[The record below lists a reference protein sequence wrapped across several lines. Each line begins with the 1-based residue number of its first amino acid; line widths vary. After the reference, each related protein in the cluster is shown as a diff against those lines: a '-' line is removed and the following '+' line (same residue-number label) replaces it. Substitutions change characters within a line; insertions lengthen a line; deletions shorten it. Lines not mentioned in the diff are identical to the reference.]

1 MYCYLFYMIYKRLS
15 GRLGTQHTG
24 GLGREEGTWG
34 SNKSTE
40 SRAGAGSHPHPRA
53 TPPLTPRLKGSDDWM
68 MDEFLSDCGAAFH
81 NKHVVFTR

>member
-1 MYCYLFYMIYKRLS
+1 MKQLYVLLFILHDLQKTP

-40 SRAGAGSHPHPRA
+40 SQAEAGGHPQ
-53 TPPLTPRLKGSDDWM
+53 TPHHEPLRVSDGWM
-68 MDEFLSDCGAAFH
+68 
-81 NKHVVFTR
+81 